1 MNRQAASMFGDL
13 DLHLFN
19 EGNHAGL
26 YRVMGAHLREVGGVG
41 GVQFATWAPNASA
54 VSVVGDFN
62 GWQPGAHPLRCL
74 GSSGVWEGFVRGAR
88 EGDRYKFWIR
98 NRETGE
104 ELWKADPYAFGS
116 EVPPGTASVVRDLAY
131 RWGDGAWMARRGEV
145 NRHDHPISIYE
156 VHLGS
161 WRRGPGGEL
170 LGYRELAPLLAEY
183 AVQHGFTH
191 VELMP
196 VMEHPFYGSWGYQ
209 VTGYFAPSAR
219 WGTPQDLM
227 HLVDTLHQA
236 GIGVILDWVP
246 SHFPDDAFALARFDG
261 THLYEHA
268 DPRRGYHPDWGSLV
282 FNYGRHEVRSF
293 LLSSAAFWLDVYH
306 ADGLRVD
313 AVASMLYLDYSRKPG
328 EWEPNVFGGRED
340 LDAIHFLRRLNETVY
355 LLAPGTQTFAEES
368 TAWPMVSRPTWMGGL
383 GFGFKWDMGW
393 MHDTLEYF
401 RRDPVHRKYHHN
413 LLTFRAIYGFTEN
426 FVLALSHD
434 EVVHGKGSLLG
445 KMPGDDWQK
454 FANLRL
460 LLAYQW
466 LLPGKKLLFMGQEF
480 GQWAE
485 WDHER
490 ELEWE
495 LAGYERHAGIARLV
509 GDLNRLYRA
518 LPALHATD
526 HDPAGFEWIDCND
539 AEQSTL
545 SFLRRSADGQ
555 GEVAVA
561 LNFTPV
567 PRVSHVLGVPRGG
580 LWREV
585 LNTDAADYWGSGM
598 GNLGGVEAEA
608 TPAHGRPWSLRV
620 VLPPLGAV
628 VFAHDGEAG
637 AGWR

>member
-1 MNRQAASMFGDL
+1 MSRSDGETAFGEQDL
-13 DLHLFN
+13 YLFN

-26 YRVMGAHLREVGGVG
+26 YRLMGAHPCEQGGAAG
-41 GVQFATWAPNASA
+41 IRFAVWAPNAREVA
-54 VSVVGDFN
+54 VVGDFN
-62 GWQPGAHPLRCL
+62 GWRPDANPLRCL
-74 GSSGVWEGFVRGAR
+74 GASGVWEGFVPGAKP
-88 EGDRYKFWIR
+88 GDRYKFWLK

-104 ELWKADPYAFGS
+104 ELWKADPFAFRA
-116 EVPPGTASVVRDLAY
+116 EVPPATASVVADLAY
-131 RWGDGAWMARRGEV
+131 TWGDGDWMRRRGEV
-145 NRHDHPISIYE
+145 NRHDRPMAIYE

-161 WRRGPGGEL
+161 WRRGPGGEML
-170 LGYRELAPLLAEY
+170 TYRELAPQLAEY
-183 AVQHGFTH
+183 AAAHGFTH

-209 VTGYFAPSAR
+209 VTGYFAPSSR
-219 WGTPQDLM
+219 WGSPQDFM
-227 HLVDTLHQA
+227 FLVDTLHQA

-246 SHFPDDAFALARFDG
+246 SHFPDDAFALARYDG
-261 THLYEHA
+261 THLFEHA

-293 LLSSAAFWLDVYH
+293 LLSSAMFWLDVYH

-340 LDAIHFLRRLNETVY
+340 LDAIRFLRRLNETVY
-355 LLAPGTQTFAEES
+355 LLAPGTQTVAEES
-368 TAWPMVSRPTWMGGL
+368 TAWPMVSRPTSMGGL

-393 MHDTLEYF
+393 MHDTLLYF
-401 RRDPVHRKYHHN
+401 GHDPVHRKWHHN
-413 LLTFRAIYGFTEN
+413 LLTFRALYGFTEN

-466 LLPGKKLLFMGQEF
+466 TLPGKKLLFMGQEF
-480 GQWAE
+480 GQWSE
-485 WDHER
+485 WNHER
-490 ELEWE
+490 ELEWH
-495 LAGYERHAGIARLV
+495 LAGYERHAGLARLV
-509 GDLNRLYRA
+509 GDLNRLYRE

-545 SFLRRSADGQ
+545 SFLRRSPDGRR
-555 GEVAVA
+555 EVAVA

-567 PRVSHVLGVPRGG
+567 PRVSHVIGVPHGG
-580 LWREV
+580 TWREV
-585 LNTDAADYWGSGM
+585 LNTDAEEYWGSGM

-608 TPAHGRPWSLRV
+608 EPAHGRPYALRI

-628 VFAHDGEAG
+628 VFAHDE
-637 AGWR
+637 